1 MTSTT
6 EPTILDDIDP
16 DLVGRLVSRRGA
28 FAQAASTLGA
38 VATAPMLLAAVS
50 TNADAQLFGIGVPA
64 QIADV
69 LNFALTLEYL
79 EDEFYRTALAQPGL
93 IPGEYQVV
101 FAQISKHE
109 TAHVKALRGVLGG
122 LAVPKPQFDFTGGGR
137 YPAVFSNF
145 KTFATLSQTFE
156 DTGVAAYKGQ
166 AGNLMGNGPILTTA
180 LRIHSVEGR
189 HAAEVRRVRGQ
200 REWPSG
206 AFDNPMSKAQVLAAV
221 SPFLAG

>member
-1 MTSTT
+1 MTTT
-6 EPTILDDIDP
+6 NEPTILDGIDP
-16 DLVGRLVSRRGA
+16 DLVDRMVSRRGA
-28 FAQAASTLGA
+28 FARAAASLGA

-50 TNADAQLFGIGVPA
+50 TSAEAQLFGIGVPA
-64 QIADV
+64 QVAEV

-93 IPGEYQVV
+93 IPGAYQAV
-101 FAQISKHE
+101 FAQISRHE
-109 TAHVKALRGVLGG
+109 SAHVTALRGVLGG
-122 LAVPKPQFDFTGGGR
+122 LAVPKPQFDFTARGR
-137 YPAVFSNF
+137 YADVFSNF
-145 KTFATLSQTFE
+145 RTFATLSQTFE

-166 AGNLMGNGPILTTA
+166 AGNLMGNGVILTTA
-180 LRIHSVEGR
+180 LRIHSVEAR